1 MPLPLYLLTRVI
13 SRHPDQVHLR
23 RRVHVIDGGDHE
35 DVHDVVGVGHGVA
48 LAGEPGTVNIR
59 LYDGSDQSEASIF
72 DNGGL

>member
-1 MPLPLYLLTRVI
+1 MTPPSHSAGVLLG
-13 SRHPDQVHLR
+13 HPDQILPGGLVHE
-23 RRVHVIDGGDHE
+23 VDGRHHQ

-72 DNGGL
+72 DNAGL